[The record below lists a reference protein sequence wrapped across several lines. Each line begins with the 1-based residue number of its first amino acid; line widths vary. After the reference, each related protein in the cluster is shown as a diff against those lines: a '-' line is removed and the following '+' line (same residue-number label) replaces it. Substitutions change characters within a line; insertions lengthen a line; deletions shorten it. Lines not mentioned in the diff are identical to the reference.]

1 MSEAEIA
8 NVPPVVPAETKRH
21 DSRGV
26 RPWMGCL
33 TGVLLGLACLCL
45 SWGMLWLGL
54 RGDLMF
60 TPAGGI
66 EIRMWLARDGQ
77 RASLALS
84 ASSAAPAS
92 LSAACRQTRVR
103 FLPLQPGPVPAPA
116 SYCTCTTPKGDSST
130 HLGACQP

>member
-1 MSEAEIA
+1 MSETETA
-8 NVPPVVPAETKRH
+8 NVPPVVPAEAKRH

-45 SWGMLWLGL
+45 SRAMLWLGL

-60 TPAGGI
+60 TLAGGT
-66 EIRMWLARDGQ
+66 EIRMWLARDG
-77 RASLALS
+77 RRPSLALS
-84 ASSAAPAS
+84 ASSAGAAS

-103 FLPLQPGPVPAPA
+103 FLPHRPGPVPAPA
-116 SYCTCTTPKGDSST
+116 SYCTCTTPEGDSST
-130 HLGACQP
+130 HFGACQP

>member
-1 MSEAEIA
+1 MSGGVAA
-8 NVPPVVPAETKRH
+8 DNPPVLPAETNRH
-21 DSRGV
+21 DRRGV

-60 TPAGGI
+60 TPAGAT
-66 EIRMWLARDGQ
+66 EFRMWLARDEQG
-77 RASLALS
+77 ASLALS

-92 LSAACRQTRVR
+92 LRGACRQTRVR
-103 FLPLQPGPVPAPA
+103 FLPLQPGPVPPPA
-116 SYCTCTTPKGDSST
+116 SYCTCTPPGGDATT
-130 HLGACQP
+130 HFGACLP